1 MRAARL
7 AGRELRRQQGR
18 FLLIALCLAVGFAA
32 FFATFGFARAVQ
44 TGIQRESRTLL
55 GADLVVRH
63 RGLGAEDLPAR
74 MTGLKGRAAQS
85 LVIEFPTMVSGGTPE
100 APLTRLVEVR
110 AVDEAYPLLPGL
122 ELEPVAARPLKG
134 LFVDAGLAEAW
145 GLRPALP
152 GAEGSEALL
161 AERRALRLGSGI
173 VPVAGMIRQDPGATA
188 SPFALGPRVIL
199 DLATARELGLVTARA
214 RLSTRLLITLAPG
227 TPLEPAM
234 AEARSLAG
242 PGVRVQGHEEAASN
256 LARPLR
262 NLNRFIQLLGLGTL
276 LLAAMGGWAILTAFL
291 EGRTREAAILRC
303 LGASPDLPVR
313 AYGLLAGGLL
323 LGSLLLGYL
332 LGGGFALLLP
342 RLLGDL
348 LPATLGPMGWPPPP
362 LLETA
367 VVLLALA
374 LLLLPPLLRLGRARP
389 LDLLREGPEPRRS
402 GLPFQSLA
410 ALGAALLLGVL
421 VVRQAPNLRIGL
433 YTALGFAGL
442 LAVVYALSRLV
453 LMGYLHLLPRLPL
466 ALRLG
471 LGQLG
476 ARPGLTGLLMS
487 VLGMAVF
494 LTLATQFVKEDLIA
508 PLARQR
514 GDGSRANLFLL
525 DVPPESRAELL
536 KRFRALGQATWSEAP
551 LVRARLTRIAGQPV
565 AMRDTEQPGEEER
578 GRSFRNREQNLSWR
592 PRLADSERIV
602 AGAYWPDDGRPRAE
616 ASLEEGFAQAIGAR
630 LGDELELDVA
640 GEPIRATVTSLRA
653 VRWTSFQLNF
663 FILLH
668 PSLLADAPTTHLV
681 ALEVE
686 DSARR
691 ARIAAEVA
699 AHHPLITVVDVAD
712 IVARVGRVLDLV
724 ALVARVLAGLMMA
737 SALLVL
743 GASLLA
749 GRLGRARDLALL
761 RAVGASDAL
770 LHWSLVWEFLIL
782 GGGSAALA
790 AVQAWLAARLYGRHV
805 LDLEARP
812 DPTLGLLLMAATAGL
827 TLTLGL
833 LASRRALQRKPL
845 EVLRSE

>member
-1 MRAARL
+1 MRALRL
-7 AGRELRRQQGR
+7 AGRELQRQQGR

-44 TGIQRESRTLL
+44 TGIQRESRALL

-63 RGLGAEDLPAR
+63 RGLMPEGLPDRLA
-74 MTGLKGRAAQS
+74 MLPGRAAQS
-85 LVIEFPTMVSGGTPE
+85 LIVEFPTMVSGGTPE
-100 APLTRLVEVR
+100 MPLTRLVEVR

-122 ELEPVAARPLKG
+122 ELEPAMARPLKG

-145 GLRPALP
+145 GLKPAPP
-152 GAEGSEALL
+152 GAEGSGTLL
-161 AERRALRLGSGI
+161 AERRALRLGNGI
-173 VPVAGMIRQDPGATA
+173 APVAGVIRQDPGATA

-199 DLATARELGLVTARA
+199 DLATARELGLVSARA
-214 RLSTRLLITLAPG
+214 RLSTRILITLRPG
-227 TPLEPAM
+227 IPLDASA
-234 AEARSLAG
+234 AEARRLAG
-242 PGVRVQGHEEAASN
+242 PGFRVQGHEEAADR

-303 LGASPDLPVR
+303 LGAPPDLPVR
-313 AYGLLAGGLL
+313 AYGLLTAGLL
-323 LGSLLLGYL
+323 LGSIFLGYL
-332 LGGGFALLLP
+332 LGGAFALLLP
-342 RLLGDL
+342 RLLSDL
-348 LPATLGPMGWPPPP
+348 LPASLGPVGWPPPP
-362 LLETA
+362 LLETG
-367 VVLLALA
+367 VVVLALA

-402 GLPFQSLA
+402 GPPFQPLA
-410 ALGAALLLGVL
+410 ALGAALLLGFL
-421 VVRQAPNLRIGL
+421 VARQAPSLRTGL
-433 YTALGFAGL
+433 FTALGFASL
-442 LAVVYALSRLV
+442 LAVVFGLSRL
-453 LMGYLHLLPRLPL
+453 LLLGYRRLLPRLPL

-476 ARPGLTGLLMS
+476 ARPGLTALLMS

-514 GDGSRANLFLL
+514 GDGTRANLFLL
-525 DVPPESRAELL
+525 DVPPESREDLTQ
-536 KRFRALGQATWSEAP
+536 RFRALGQTAWIEAP
-551 LVRARLTRIAGQPV
+551 LVRARLTKIAGQPV
-565 AMRDTEQPGEEER
+565 ALRDAEQPGEEER

-592 PRLADSERIV
+592 PRLASSERIV

-640 GEPIRATVTSLRA
+640 GEPVRATVTSLRA

-668 PSLLADAPTTHLV
+668 PSLLEDAPATHLV

-686 DSARR
+686 DPARR
-691 ARIAAEVA
+691 ARLTAEVA
-699 AHHPLITVVDVAD
+699 ARHPLITVVDVAD

-770 LHWSLVWEFLIL
+770 LHWSLVWEFLVL

-790 AVQAWLAARLYGRHV
+790 ALQAGLAARLYGRHV
-805 LDLEARP
+805 LDLDARP
-812 DPTLGLLLMAATAGL
+812 DPTLALILMAATAGL
-827 TLTLGL
+827 TLALGL
-833 LASRRALQRKPL
+833 LSSRRALRRKPL
-845 EVLRSE
+845 ELLRSE